1 MIKKLIQKLRGVGKE
16 GLFHIFGSGA
26 FAKIGGL
33 VSSVVVIRDLPKAAY
48 GGFVDANNLY
58 SYLAA
63 FVGLGMHNA
72 VMQYCSEKISEDRR
86 NAIYGYSFKT
96 GMLGNFLLTLVVLLL
111 SAWKRNTG
119 DATVANYLAMMC
131 GLPFLTYL
139 DHYFQIVLRVKLKNA
154 DYARTNMV
162 YVTAHVG
169 GNILMTILWGVP
181 GLIFSMYLA
190 HGIAAIRSAFVLQKE
205 GLFRG
210 IAATPER
217 LGHQDHK
224 EYLSYAIVYSLTAF
238 ASSVLVLLDVTCLG
252 LVLGDAEI
260 LADYKVA
267 ATIPS
272 ACAFIPSSLTIFFYP
287 KLVRAFSEGKREGR
301 QKVLQLA
308 KIYLLVNGFVL
319 LCLEL
324 LAPLVIWLIFGDKYM
339 NVVTIFRILSLNYL
353 ASSLRN
359 LTSHTFAVLKKVKA
373 NLVFSILSGVLNIGL
388 NLLLIPVLGSIGA
401 AVATLTV
408 TCFILILNV
417 VYLWRYLKKDA

>member
-1 MIKKLIQKLRGVGKE
+1 MIQKLLKKLRSMGRE

-33 VSSVVVIRDLPKAAY
+33 ISSVVVIRDLPKAAY
-48 GGFVDANNLY
+48 GSFVDAHNLF
-58 SYLAA
+58 SYLTA

-72 VMQYCSEKISEDRR
+72 VMQYCSENITDDRR

-96 GMLGNFLLTLVVLLL
+96 GMLGNFLLTAVLL
-111 SAWKRNTG
+111 AMAYWKRLSG
-119 DATVANYLAMMC
+119 QDTVAIYLTAMC

-139 DHYFQIVLRVKLKNA
+139 DHYLQIILRVRLENA
-154 DYARTNMV
+154 QYARTNMV
-162 YVTAHVG
+162 YVAVHVG
-169 GNILMTILWGVP
+169 GNIVMTLLWGVP
-181 GLIFSMYLA
+181 GLIASLYLA
-190 HGIAAIRSAFVLQKE
+190 HGVAALRSAVVLGRE

-217 LGHQDHK
+217 LGRKDHK
-224 EYLSYAIVYSLTAF
+224 EYLSYAIVYALTGF

-252 LVLGDAEI
+252 IVLGDAEI

-287 KLVRAFSEGKREGR
+287 KLVRAFSDSMEAGR
-301 QKVLQLA
+301 QQFNQLTKVYFAVNGGIMLA
-308 KIYLLVNGFVL
+308 LLVM
-319 LCLEL
+319 
-324 LAPLVIWLIFGDKYM
+324 APLIVWIVFGQKYM
-339 NVVTIFRILSLNYL
+339 NTVDLFRILSLNYL
-353 ASSLRN
+353 AVAMRN

-388 NLLLIPVLGSIGA
+388 NLLLIPRFGSLGA
-401 AVATLTV
+401 AYATLIV
-408 TCFILILNV
+408 SCFILALNY
-417 VYLWRYLKKDA
+417 VYLRRYLKNS